1 MKTLL
6 ANNIA
11 ASAKLDGEILP
22 FKNHC
27 FDAVLSISTIEHL
40 PKSALEVGAGT
51 GFHSCFI
58 SYFRINVV
66 ALDINRGVIEIAR
79 RNENHFG
86 GKVSFVVAS
95 AFNLPFK
102 DNCFDVCLSQGL
114 LEHFGNNSICAFLE
128 GLLRVGYR
136 ITLSGPSNYYPRKDL
151 GDERLLTPTTW
162 SKLISKCD
170 MPECKT
176 FRVKARYYLGLN
188 VFGRS
193 SLSKLIELTIQS

>member
-136 ITLSGPSNYYPRKDL
+136 ITLS
-151 GDERLLTPTTW
+151 
-162 SKLISKCD
+162 
-170 MPECKT
+170 
-176 FRVKARYYLGLN
+176 ARAK
-188 VFGRS
+188 S
-193 SLSKLIELTIQS
+193 HPIP